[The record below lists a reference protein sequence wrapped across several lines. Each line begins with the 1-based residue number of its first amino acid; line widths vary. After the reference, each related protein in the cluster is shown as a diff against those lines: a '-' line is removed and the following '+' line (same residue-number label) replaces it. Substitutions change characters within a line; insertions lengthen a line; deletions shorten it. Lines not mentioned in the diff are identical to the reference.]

1 MNLRSD
7 VPAVQ
12 SLVTVP
18 EAAALLRMSE
28 STLRYWRYAGL
39 GPRSIRLGRRVFYR
53 ESDLLAWIEAEAA
66 RTARGGSEA

>member
-1 MNLRSD
+1 MNLRSNSSP
-7 VPAVQ
+7 VE

-53 ESDLLAWIEAEAA
+53 ESDLLAWIEAETA